1 MMMPMTK
8 IGKKVQSFVAISALA
23 LVTACAPTMPTTTTG
38 PKVDTSKPVPVALL
52 VPQSSDGTARIAADL
67 ENAARLAAAQLDDL
81 KIDFRVYDTAGDATV
96 AASVAQQAVD
106 DGAKIIIGPLYAEAA
121 NAVGT
126 AVADDGINVLSFSNN
141 TTIAGGNV
149 FVLGK
154 TFDNTARRIVSFAA
168 EQGKKRAMV
177 IHSDGIDGQ
186 MGLNAFQGAAADT
199 NLRIVSAQSF
209 ELTQESVVNTVPLIR
224 ASAEI
229 EDVDALF
236 LTSSS
241 AGALPLLAQLLPE
254 AGLDPAN
261 VQYVGLTRWDI
272 PPQTLE
278 LNGLQGG
285 WFAVPDLTRT
295 ENFSTQFQE
304 QFGNRPHQLA
314 SLAFDGIA
322 AIGALAQAGFDDILT
337 REALTQPSGFQGVD
351 GIFRLKDDGTNERGL
366 AIATVQDKQVL
377 IIDPAP
383 RSFAITGF

>member
-8 IGKKVQSFVAISALA
+8 IGKKVQSFVAVSALA
-23 LVTACAPTMPTTTTG
+23 LITACGPNLPTSTTG
-38 PKVDTSKPVPVALL
+38 PKVDKSKPVPVALL
-52 VPQSSDGTARIAADL
+52 VPQSSEGTAQIAADL
-67 ENAARLAAAQLDDL
+67 ENAARLAAAQLDDFE
-81 KIDFRVYDTAGDATV
+81 IDLRVYDTAGDATV
-96 AASVAQQAVD
+96 AASVAQQAID
-106 DGAKIIIGPLYAEAA
+106 EGAKIIIGPLYAEAA
-121 NAVGT
+121 NAAGT
-126 AVADDGINVLSFSNN
+126 AVADEGINVLSFSNN

-168 EQGKKRAMV
+168 EQGKERAMV
-177 IHSDGIDGQ
+177 IHSNRIDGL
-186 MGLNAFQGAAADT
+186 MGLNAFQSAADDKS
-199 NLRIVSAQSF
+199 LRIVSVQSF

-229 EDVDALF
+229 EDVDTLF

-254 AGLDPAN
+254 AGLDPQD

-278 LNGLQGG
+278 LNGLKGG

-295 ENFSTQFQE
+295 ANFSTQFQE

-314 SLAFDGIA
+314 NLAFDGIA

-366 AIATVQDKQVL
+366 AIATVQDKQVV

-383 RSFAITGF
+383 RSFAIPRF

>member
-38 PKVDTSKPVPVALL
+38 PKVDKSKPVPVALL
-52 VPQSSDGTARIAADL
+52 VPQSSDGTAQIAADL

-186 MGLNAFQGAAADT
+186 MGLNAFQGPAADT

-295 ENFSTQFQE
+295 QNFSAQFQE

-383 RSFAITGF
+383 RSFAISGF

>member
-8 IGKKVQSFVAISALA
+8 IGKKVQSFVAIAAFAILA
-23 LVTACAPTMPTTTTG
+23 ACGPSIPTTSTG
-38 PKVDTSKPVPVALL
+38 PNVDTSKPIPVALL
-52 VPQSSDGTARIAADL
+52 VPQSSEGTAQIAADL
-67 ENAARLAAAQLDDL
+67 ENAARLAVAQLDDL
-81 KIDFRVYDTAGDATV
+81 QIDLRVYDTAGDAQV
-96 AASVAQQAVD
+96 AAGVARQAVD

-126 AVADDGINVLSFSNN
+126 AVAEDGINVLSFSNN

-154 TFDNTARRIVSFAA
+154 TFENTANRIVAFAD
-168 EQGKKRAMV
+168 EQGKERAMV
-177 IHSDGIDGQ
+177 IHSDRIDGQ
-186 MGLNAFQGAAADT
+186 MGLNAFQSAAA
-199 NLRIVSAQSF
+199 NSSLRIVSAQSF
-209 ELTQESVVNTVPLIR
+209 ELSQESVVNTVPLIR

-229 EDVDALF
+229 EDVDTLF

-254 AGLDPAN
+254 AGLDPTQI
-261 VQYVGLTRWDI
+261 QYVGLTRWDI
-272 PPQTLE
+272 PTQTLE

-295 ENFSTQFQE
+295 ENFSAQFQE
-304 QFGNRPHQLA
+304 QFDNRPHQLA
-314 SLAFDGIA
+314 SLAFDGVA
-322 AIGALAQAGFDDILT
+322 AIGALAQEGFSDILT

-351 GIFRLKDDGTNERGL
+351 GIFRLKVDGTNERGL

>member
-23 LVTACAPTMPTTTTG
+23 LMTACAPTMPTTTTG
-38 PKVDTSKPVPVALL
+38 PKFDTSKPVPVALL
-52 VPQSSDGTARIAADL
+52 VPQSSDGTAQIAADL
-67 ENAARLAAAQLDDL
+67 ENAARLAAAQLDNLEIDL
-81 KIDFRVYDTAGDATV
+81 RVYDTAGDATV

-121 NAVGT
+121 NAAGT

-154 TFDNTARRIVSFAA
+154 TFDNTAHRIVSFAA
-168 EQGKKRAMV
+168 EQGKERAMV
-177 IHSDGIDGQ
+177 IHSDRIDGQ

-229 EDVDALF
+229 EDVDTLF
-236 LTSSS
+236 MTSSS

-295 ENFSTQFQE
+295 ENFSAQFQE

-322 AIGALAQAGFDDILT
+322 AIGALARAGFDDILT

-351 GIFRLKDDGTNERGL
+351 GIFRLKDDGNNERGL

-383 RSFAITGF
+383 RSFAISGF

>member
-23 LVTACAPTMPTTTTG
+23 LMTACAPTMPTTTTG

-52 VPQSSDGTARIAADL
+52 VPQSSDGTAQIAADL

-81 KIDFRVYDTAGDATV
+81 EIDLRVYDTAGDATV

-121 NAVGT
+121 NAAGT

-154 TFDNTARRIVSFAA
+154 TFDNTAHRIVSFAA
-168 EQGKKRAMV
+168 EQGKERAMV
-177 IHSDGIDGQ
+177 IHSDRIDGQ

-199 NLRIVSAQSF
+199 SLRIVSAQSF

-229 EDVDALF
+229 EDVDTLF

-254 AGLDPAN
+254 AGLDSAN
-261 VQYVGLTRWDI
+261 VQYAGLTRWDI

-278 LNGLQGG
+278 LSGLQGG

>member
-1 MMMPMTK
+1 MMMPMTL
-8 IGKKVQSFVAISALA
+8 IGKKVQSFVAMSALA
-23 LVTACAPTMPTTTTG
+23 LLTGCGANIPTTTG
-38 PKVDTSKPVPVALL
+38 PKVDASKPIPVALL
-52 VPQSSDGTARIAADL
+52 VPQSSEGTAQIASDL

-81 KIDFRVYDTAGDATV
+81 EIDLRVYDTAGDATV

-126 AVADDGINVLSFSNN
+126 AVADEGVNVLSFSNN

-154 TFDNTARRIVSFAA
+154 TFDNTAARIVSFAA
-168 EQGKKRAMV
+168 EQGKERAMV
-177 IHSDGIDGQ
+177 IHSDRIDGQ
-186 MGLNAFQGAAADT
+186 MGLNAFQAAAA
-199 NLRIVSAQSF
+199 NSSLRIVSAQSF

-229 EDVDALF
+229 EDVDTLF

-261 VQYVGLTRWDI
+261 VQYTGLTRWDI

-278 LNGLQGG
+278 LSGLQGG

-295 ENFSTQFQE
+295 ESFSTQFQE

-322 AIGALAQAGFDDILT
+322 AIGALSQAGFNDILT

-383 RSFAITGF
+383 RSFAISGF

>member
-1 MMMPMTK
+1 MMMPMTL
-8 IGKKVQSFVAISALA
+8 IGKKVQSFVTMSALA
-23 LVTACAPTMPTTTTG
+23 LLTACGANIPTTTG
-38 PKVDTSKPVPVALL
+38 PKVDASQPIPVALL
-52 VPQSSDGTARIAADL
+52 VPQSSEGTAQIASDL

-81 KIDFRVYDTAGDATV
+81 EIDLRVYDTAGDATV

-126 AVADDGINVLSFSNN
+126 AVADEGVNVLSFSNN

-154 TFDNTARRIVSFAA
+154 TFDNTAARIVSFAA
-168 EQGKKRAMV
+168 EQGKERAMV
-177 IHSDGIDGQ
+177 IHSDRIDGQ
-186 MGLNAFQGAAADT
+186 MGLNAFQAAAA
-199 NLRIVSAQSF
+199 NSSLRIVSAQSF

-229 EDVDALF
+229 EDVDTLF

-261 VQYVGLTRWDI
+261 VQYTGLTRWDI

-278 LNGLQGG
+278 LSGLQGG

-295 ENFSTQFQE
+295 ESFSTQFQE

-322 AIGALAQAGFDDILT
+322 AIGALSQAGFNDILT

-383 RSFAITGF
+383 RSFAISGF

>member
-295 ENFSTQFQE
+295 QNFSAQFQE

-383 RSFAITGF
+383 RSFAISGF

>member
-8 IGKKVQSFVAISALA
+8 IGKKVQSFVTISALA
-23 LVTACAPTMPTTTTG
+23 LMTACAPTMPTTTTG

-52 VPQSSDGTARIAADL
+52 VPQSSDGTAQIAADL

-81 KIDFRVYDTAGDATV
+81 EIDLRVYDTAGDATV

-121 NAVGT
+121 NAAGT

-154 TFDNTARRIVSFAA
+154 TFDNTAHRIVSFAA
-168 EQGKKRAMV
+168 EQGKERAMV
-177 IHSDGIDGQ
+177 IHSDRIDGQ

-199 NLRIVSAQSF
+199 SLRIVSAQSF

-229 EDVDALF
+229 EDVDTLF

-254 AGLDPAN
+254 AGLDSAN
-261 VQYVGLTRWDI
+261 VQYAGLTRWDI

-278 LNGLQGG
+278 LSGLQGG

-383 RSFAITGF
+383 RSFAISGF

>member
-23 LVTACAPTMPTTTTG
+23 LMTACAPTMPTTTTG

-52 VPQSSDGTARIAADL
+52 VPQSSDGTAQIAADL

-81 KIDFRVYDTAGDATV
+81 EIDLRVYDTAGDATV

-121 NAVGT
+121 NAAGT

-168 EQGKKRAMV
+168 EQGKERAMV
-177 IHSDGIDGQ
+177 IHSDRIDGQ

-199 NLRIVSAQSF
+199 SLRIVSAQSF

-229 EDVDALF
+229 EDVDTLF

-254 AGLDPAN
+254 AGLDSAN
-261 VQYVGLTRWDI
+261 VQYAGLTRWDI

-278 LNGLQGG
+278 LSGLQGG

-383 RSFAITGF
+383 RSFAISGF

>member
-1 MMMPMTK
+1 MMMPMTL
-8 IGKKVQSFVAISALA
+8 IGKKVQSFVAMSALA
-23 LVTACAPTMPTTTTG
+23 LLTACGANIPTTTG
-38 PKVDTSKPVPVALL
+38 PKVDASQPIPVALL
-52 VPQSSDGTARIAADL
+52 VPQSSEGTGQIASDL

-81 KIDFRVYDTAGDATV
+81 EIDLRVYDTAGDATV

-126 AVADDGINVLSFSNN
+126 AVADEGVNVLSFSNN

-154 TFDNTARRIVSFAA
+154 TFDNTAARIVSFAA
-168 EQGKKRAMV
+168 EQGKERAMV
-177 IHSDGIDGQ
+177 IHSDRIDGQ
-186 MGLNAFQGAAADT
+186 MGLNAFQAAAANST
-199 NLRIVSAQSF
+199 LRIVSAQSF

-229 EDVDALF
+229 EDVDTLF

-261 VQYVGLTRWDI
+261 VQYTGLTRWDI

-278 LNGLQGG
+278 LSGLQGG

-295 ENFSTQFQE
+295 ESFSTQFQE

-322 AIGALAQAGFDDILT
+322 AIGALSQAGFNDILT

-383 RSFAITGF
+383 RSFAISGF

>member
-8 IGKKVQSFVAISALA
+8 IGKKVQSIVTISALA
-23 LVTACAPTMPTTTTG
+23 LMTACAPTMPTTTTG

-52 VPQSSDGTARIAADL
+52 VPQSSDGTAQIAADL

-81 KIDFRVYDTAGDATV
+81 EIDLRVYDTAGDATV
-96 AASVAQQAVD
+96 AASVSQQAVD

-121 NAVGT
+121 NAAGT

-154 TFDNTARRIVSFAA
+154 TFDNTAHRIVSFAA
-168 EQGKKRAMV
+168 EQGKERAMV
-177 IHSDGIDGQ
+177 IHSDRIDGQ

-199 NLRIVSAQSF
+199 SLRIVSAQSF

-229 EDVDALF
+229 EDVDTLF

-254 AGLDPAN
+254 AGLDSAN
-261 VQYVGLTRWDI
+261 VQYAGLTRWDI

-278 LNGLQGG
+278 LSGLQGG

-383 RSFAITGF
+383 RSFAISGF

>member
-1 MMMPMTK
+1 MMMPMTL
-8 IGKKVQSFVAISALA
+8 IGKKVQSFVAMSALA
-23 LVTACAPTMPTTTTG
+23 LLTACGANIPTTTG
-38 PKVDTSKPVPVALL
+38 PKVDASQPIPVALL
-52 VPQSSDGTARIAADL
+52 VPQSSEGTAQIASDL

-81 KIDFRVYDTAGDATV
+81 EIDLRVYDTAGDATV

-126 AVADDGINVLSFSNN
+126 AVADEGVNVLSFSNN

-154 TFDNTARRIVSFAA
+154 TFDNTAARIVSFAA
-168 EQGKKRAMV
+168 EQGKERAMV
-177 IHSDGIDGQ
+177 IHSDRIDGQ
-186 MGLNAFQGAAADT
+186 MGLNAFQAAAANST
-199 NLRIVSAQSF
+199 LRIVSAQSF
-209 ELTQESVVNTVPLIR
+209 DLTQESVVNTVPLIR

-229 EDVDALF
+229 EDVDTLF

-261 VQYVGLTRWDI
+261 VQYTGLTRWDI

-278 LNGLQGG
+278 LSGLQGG

-295 ENFSTQFQE
+295 ESFSTQFQE

-322 AIGALAQAGFDDILT
+322 AIGALSQAGFNDILT

-383 RSFAITGF
+383 RSFAISGF

>member
-8 IGKKVQSFVAISALA
+8 IGKKVQSFVTISALA
-23 LVTACAPTMPTTTTG
+23 LMTACAPTMPTTTTG

-52 VPQSSDGTARIAADL
+52 VPQSSDGTAQIAADL

-81 KIDFRVYDTAGDATV
+81 EIDLRVYDTAGDATV

-106 DGAKIIIGPLYAEAA
+106 DGAKIIIGPLYAEAT
-121 NAVGT
+121 NAAGT

-154 TFDNTARRIVSFAA
+154 TFDNTAHRIVSFAA
-168 EQGKKRAMV
+168 EQGKERAMV
-177 IHSDGIDGQ
+177 IHSDRIDGQ

-199 NLRIVSAQSF
+199 SLRIVSAQSF

-229 EDVDALF
+229 EDVDTLF

-254 AGLDPAN
+254 AGLDSAN
-261 VQYVGLTRWDI
+261 VQYAGLTRWDI

-278 LNGLQGG
+278 LSGLQGG

-383 RSFAITGF
+383 RSFAISGF

>member
-1 MMMPMTK
+1 MMMPMTL
-8 IGKKVQSFVAISALA
+8 IGKKVQSFVAMSALA
-23 LVTACAPTMPTTTTG
+23 LLTACGANIPTTTG
-38 PKVDTSKPVPVALL
+38 PKVDASKPIPVALL
-52 VPQSSDGTARIAADL
+52 VPQSSEGTAQIASDL

-81 KIDFRVYDTAGDATV
+81 EIDLRVYDTAGDATV

-126 AVADDGINVLSFSNN
+126 AVADEGVNVLSFSNN

-154 TFDNTARRIVSFAA
+154 TFDNTAARIVSFAA
-168 EQGKKRAMV
+168 EQGKERAMV
-177 IHSDGIDGQ
+177 IHSDRIDGQ
-186 MGLNAFQGAAADT
+186 MGLNAFQAAAA
-199 NLRIVSAQSF
+199 NSSLRIVSVQSF

-229 EDVDALF
+229 EDVDTLF

-261 VQYVGLTRWDI
+261 VQYTGLTRWDI

-278 LNGLQGG
+278 LSGLQGG

-295 ENFSTQFQE
+295 ESFSTQFQE

-322 AIGALAQAGFDDILT
+322 AIGALSQAGFNDILT

-383 RSFAITGF
+383 RSFAISGF

>member
-1 MMMPMTK
+1 MMMPMTL
-8 IGKKVQSFVAISALA
+8 IGKKVQSFVAMSALA
-23 LVTACAPTMPTTTTG
+23 LLTACGANIPTTTG
-38 PKVDTSKPVPVALL
+38 PKVDASQPIPVALL
-52 VPQSSDGTARIAADL
+52 VPQSSEGTAQIASDL

-81 KIDFRVYDTAGDATV
+81 EIDLRVYDTAGDATV

-126 AVADDGINVLSFSNN
+126 AVADEGVNVLSFSNN

-154 TFDNTARRIVSFAA
+154 TFDNTAARIVSFAA
-168 EQGKKRAMV
+168 EQGKERAMV
-177 IHSDGIDGQ
+177 IHSDRIDGQ
-186 MGLNAFQGAAADT
+186 MGLNAFQAAAANST
-199 NLRIVSAQSF
+199 LRIVSAQSF
-209 ELTQESVVNTVPLIR
+209 DLTQESVVNTVPLIR

-229 EDVDALF
+229 EDVDTLF

-254 AGLDPAN
+254 TGLAPAN
-261 VQYVGLTRWDI
+261 VQYTGLTRWDI

-278 LNGLQGG
+278 LSGLQGG

-295 ENFSTQFQE
+295 ESFSTQFQE

-322 AIGALAQAGFDDILT
+322 AIGALSQAGFNDILT

-383 RSFAITGF
+383 RSFAISGF

>member
-8 IGKKVQSFVAISALA
+8 IGKKVQSFVAVSALA
-23 LVTACAPTMPTTTTG
+23 LITACGPNLPTSTTG

-52 VPQSSDGTARIAADL
+52 VPQSSEGTAQIAADL

-81 KIDFRVYDTAGDATV
+81 EIDLRVYDTAGDATV
-96 AASVAQQAVD
+96 AASVAQQAID
-106 DGAKIIIGPLYAEAA
+106 EGAKIIIGPLYAEAA
-121 NAVGT
+121 NAAGT
-126 AVADDGINVLSFSNN
+126 AVADEGINVLSFSNN

-168 EQGKKRAMV
+168 EQGKERAMV
-177 IHSDGIDGQ
+177 IHSNRIDGL
-186 MGLNAFQGAAADT
+186 MGLNAFQSAADDKS
-199 NLRIVSAQSF
+199 LQIVSVQSF

-229 EDVDALF
+229 EDVDTLF

-254 AGLDPAN
+254 AGLDPQD

-278 LNGLQGG
+278 LNGLKGG

-314 SLAFDGIA
+314 NLAFDGIA

-366 AIATVQDKQVL
+366 AIATVQDKQVV

-383 RSFAITGF
+383 RSFAIPRF

>member
-1 MMMPMTK
+1 MMMPMTL
-8 IGKKVQSFVAISALA
+8 IGKKVQSFVAMSALA
-23 LVTACAPTMPTTTTG
+23 LLTACGANMPATTG
-38 PKVDTSKPVPVALL
+38 PKVDASQPIPVALL
-52 VPQSSDGTARIAADL
+52 VPQSSEGTAQIASDL

-81 KIDFRVYDTAGDATV
+81 EIDLRVYDTAGDATV
-96 AASVAQQAVD
+96 AVSVAQQAVD

-126 AVADDGINVLSFSNN
+126 AVADEGVNVLSFSNN

-154 TFDNTARRIVSFAA
+154 TFDNTAARIVSFAA
-168 EQGKKRAMV
+168 EQGQERAMV
-177 IHSDGIDGQ
+177 IHSDRIDGQ
-186 MGLNAFQGAAADT
+186 MGLNAFQAAAANST
-199 NLRIVSAQSF
+199 LRIVSAQSF

-229 EDVDALF
+229 EDVDTLF

-261 VQYVGLTRWDI
+261 VQYTGLTRWDI

-278 LNGLQGG
+278 LSGLQGG

-295 ENFSTQFQE
+295 ESFSTQFQE

-322 AIGALAQAGFDDILT
+322 AIGALSQAGFNDILT

-383 RSFAITGF
+383 RSFAISGF

>member
-1 MMMPMTK
+1 MMMPMTL
-8 IGKKVQSFVAISALA
+8 IGKKVQSFVAMSALA
-23 LVTACAPTMPTTTTG
+23 LLTACGANIPTTTG
-38 PKVDTSKPVPVALL
+38 PKVDASKPIPVALL
-52 VPQSSDGTARIAADL
+52 VPQSSEGTAQIASDL

-81 KIDFRVYDTAGDATV
+81 EIDLRVYDTAGDATV

-126 AVADDGINVLSFSNN
+126 AVADEGVNVLSFSNN

-154 TFDNTARRIVSFAA
+154 TFDNTAARIVSFAA
-168 EQGKKRAMV
+168 EQGKERAMV
-177 IHSDGIDGQ
+177 IHLDRIDGQ
-186 MGLNAFQGAAADT
+186 MGLNAFQAAAA
-199 NLRIVSAQSF
+199 NSSLRIVSAQSF

-229 EDVDALF
+229 EDVDTLF

-261 VQYVGLTRWDI
+261 VQYTGLTRWDI

-278 LNGLQGG
+278 LSGLQGG

-295 ENFSTQFQE
+295 ESFSTQFQE

-322 AIGALAQAGFDDILT
+322 AIGALSQAGFNDILT

-383 RSFAITGF
+383 RSFAISGF

>member
-8 IGKKVQSFVAISALA
+8 IGKKVQSFVTISALA
-23 LVTACAPTMPTTTTG
+23 LMTACAPTMPTTTTG

-52 VPQSSDGTARIAADL
+52 VPQSSDGTAQIAADL

-81 KIDFRVYDTAGDATV
+81 EIDLRVYDTAGDATV

-121 NAVGT
+121 NAAGT
-126 AVADDGINVLSFSNN
+126 AVADDGVNVLSFSNN

-154 TFDNTARRIVSFAA
+154 TFDNTAHRIVSFAA
-168 EQGKKRAMV
+168 EQGKERAMV
-177 IHSDGIDGQ
+177 IHSDRIDGQ

-199 NLRIVSAQSF
+199 SLRIVSAQSF

-229 EDVDALF
+229 EDVDTLF

-254 AGLDPAN
+254 AGLDSAN
-261 VQYVGLTRWDI
+261 VQYAGLTRWDI

-278 LNGLQGG
+278 LSGLQGG

-383 RSFAITGF
+383 RSFAISGF

>member
-121 NAVGT
+121 NAAGT

-154 TFDNTARRIVSFAA
+154 TFDNTAHRIVSFAA
-168 EQGKKRAMV
+168 EQGKERAMV
-177 IHSDGIDGQ
+177 IHSDRIDGQ

-199 NLRIVSAQSF
+199 SLRIVSAQSF

-229 EDVDALF
+229 EDVDTLF

-254 AGLDPAN
+254 AGLDSAN
-261 VQYVGLTRWDI
+261 VQYAGLTRWDI

-278 LNGLQGG
+278 LSGLQGG

-383 RSFAITGF
+383 RSFAISGF

>member
-1 MMMPMTK
+1 MMTPMTK

-23 LVTACAPTMPTTTTG
+23 LMTACAPTMPTTTTG
-38 PKVDTSKPVPVALL
+38 PKFDTSKPVPVALL
-52 VPQSSDGTARIAADL
+52 VPQSSDGMAQIAADL
-67 ENAARLAAAQLDDL
+67 ENAALLAAAQLDDL
-81 KIDFRVYDTAGDATV
+81 EIDLRVYDTAGDATV

-106 DGAKIIIGPLYAEAA
+106 DGAKIILGPLYAEAA
-121 NAVGT
+121 NAAGT

-168 EQGKKRAMV
+168 EQGKERAMV
-177 IHSDGIDGQ
+177 IHSDRIDGQ
-186 MGLNAFQGAAADT
+186 MGLNAFQGASAGS
-199 NLRIVSAQSF
+199 NLRIISAQSF
-209 ELTQESVVNTVPLIR
+209 ELTQESAVNTVPLIR

-229 EDVDALF
+229 EDVDTLF

-337 REALTQPSGFQGVD
+337 RETLTQPSGFQGVD

-383 RSFAITGF
+383 RSFAISGF

>member
-1 MMMPMTK
+1 MMMPMTL
-8 IGKKVQSFVAISALA
+8 IGKKVQSFVAMSALV
-23 LVTACAPTMPTTTTG
+23 LLTACGANIPTTTG
-38 PKVDTSKPVPVALL
+38 PKVDASKPIPVALL
-52 VPQSSDGTARIAADL
+52 VPQSSEGTAQIASDL

-81 KIDFRVYDTAGDATV
+81 EIDLRVYDTAGDATV

-126 AVADDGINVLSFSNN
+126 AVADEGVNVLSFSNN

-154 TFDNTARRIVSFAA
+154 TFDNTAARIVSFAA
-168 EQGKKRAMV
+168 EQGKERAMV
-177 IHSDGIDGQ
+177 IHSDRIDGQ
-186 MGLNAFQGAAADT
+186 MGLNAFQAAAA
-199 NLRIVSAQSF
+199 NSSLRIVSAQSF

-229 EDVDALF
+229 EDVDTLF

-261 VQYVGLTRWDI
+261 VQYTGLTRWDI

-278 LNGLQGG
+278 LSGLQGG

-295 ENFSTQFQE
+295 ESFSTQFQE

-322 AIGALAQAGFDDILT
+322 AIGALSQAGFNDILT

-351 GIFRLKDDGTNERGL
+351 GIFRLKDDGPNERGL

-383 RSFAITGF
+383 RSFAISGF

>member
-23 LVTACAPTMPTTTTG
+23 LMTACAPTMPTTTTG

-177 IHSDGIDGQ
+177 IHSNGIDGQ
-186 MGLNAFQGAAADT
+186 MGLNAFQGAAPDT

-229 EDVDALF
+229 EDVDTLF

-295 ENFSTQFQE
+295 QNFSAQFQE

-322 AIGALAQAGFDDILT
+322 AIGALAQAGFDDIMT

-383 RSFAITGF
+383 RSFAISGF

>member
-8 IGKKVQSFVAISALA
+8 IGKKVQSFVAVSALA
-23 LVTACAPTMPTTTTG
+23 LITACGPNLPTSTTG

-52 VPQSSDGTARIAADL
+52 VPQSSEGTAQIAADL
-67 ENAARLAAAQLDDL
+67 ENAARLAAAQLDDFE
-81 KIDFRVYDTAGDATV
+81 IDLRVYDTAGDATV
-96 AASVAQQAVD
+96 AASVAQQAID
-106 DGAKIIIGPLYAEAA
+106 EGAKIIIGPLYAEAA
-121 NAVGT
+121 NAAGT
-126 AVADDGINVLSFSNN
+126 AVADEGINVLSFSNN

-168 EQGKKRAMV
+168 EQGKERAMV
-177 IHSDGIDGQ
+177 IHSNRIDGL
-186 MGLNAFQGAAADT
+186 MGLNAFQSAADDKS
-199 NLRIVSAQSF
+199 LRIVSVQSF

-229 EDVDALF
+229 EDVDTLF

-254 AGLDPAN
+254 AGLDPQD

-278 LNGLQGG
+278 LNGLKGG

-314 SLAFDGIA
+314 NLAFDGIA

-366 AIATVQDKQVL
+366 AIATVQDKQVV

-383 RSFAITGF
+383 RSFAIPRF

>member
-1 MMMPMTK
+1 MPMTK
-8 IGKKVQSFVAISALA
+8 IGKKVQSFVTISALA
-23 LVTACAPTMPTTTTG
+23 LMTACAPTMPTTTTG

-52 VPQSSDGTARIAADL
+52 VPQSSDGTAQIAADL

-81 KIDFRVYDTAGDATV
+81 EIDLRVYDTAGDATV

-121 NAVGT
+121 NAAGT

-154 TFDNTARRIVSFAA
+154 TFDNTAHRIVSFAA
-168 EQGKKRAMV
+168 EQGKERAMV
-177 IHSDGIDGQ
+177 IHSDRIDGQ

-199 NLRIVSAQSF
+199 SLRIVSAQSF

-229 EDVDALF
+229 EDVDTLF

-254 AGLDPAN
+254 AGLDSAN
-261 VQYVGLTRWDI
+261 VQYAGLTRWDI

-278 LNGLQGG
+278 LSGLQGG

-383 RSFAITGF
+383 RSFAISGF

>member
-1 MMMPMTK
+1 MMMPMTL
-8 IGKKVQSFVAISALA
+8 IGKKVQSFVAMSALA
-23 LVTACAPTMPTTTTG
+23 LLTACGANIPTTTG
-38 PKVDTSKPVPVALL
+38 PKVDASKPIPVALL
-52 VPQSSDGTARIAADL
+52 VPQSSEGTAQIASDL

-81 KIDFRVYDTAGDATV
+81 EIDLRVYDTAGDATV

-126 AVADDGINVLSFSNN
+126 AVADEGVNVLSFSNN

-154 TFDNTARRIVSFAA
+154 TFDNTAARIASFAA
-168 EQGKKRAMV
+168 EQGKERAMV
-177 IHSDGIDGQ
+177 IHLDRIDGQ
-186 MGLNAFQGAAADT
+186 MGLNAFQAAAA
-199 NLRIVSAQSF
+199 NSSLRIVSAQSF

-229 EDVDALF
+229 EDVDTLF

-261 VQYVGLTRWDI
+261 VQYTGLTRWDI

-278 LNGLQGG
+278 LSGLQGG

-295 ENFSTQFQE
+295 ESFSTQFQE

-322 AIGALAQAGFDDILT
+322 AIGALSQAGFNDILT

-383 RSFAITGF
+383 RSFAISGF

>member
-23 LVTACAPTMPTTTTG
+23 LMTACAPTVPTTG

-52 VPQSSDGTARIAADL
+52 VPQSSDGTAQIAADL

-81 KIDFRVYDTAGDATV
+81 EIDLRVYDTAGDATV
-96 AASVAQQAVD
+96 AASVAQQAVA

-121 NAVGT
+121 NAAGT
-126 AVADDGINVLSFSNN
+126 AVADDGVNVLSFSNN

-168 EQGKKRAMV
+168 EQGKERAMV
-177 IHSDGIDGQ
+177 IHSDRIDGQ
-186 MGLNAFQGAAADT
+186 MGLNAFQGAAADI

-229 EDVDALF
+229 EDVDTLF

-261 VQYVGLTRWDI
+261 VHYVGLTRWDI

-383 RSFAITGF
+383 RSFAISGF

>member
-1 MMMPMTK
+1 MMMPMTL
-8 IGKKVQSFVAISALA
+8 IGKKVQSFVAMSALA
-23 LVTACAPTMPTTTTG
+23 LLTACGANIPTTTG
-38 PKVDTSKPVPVALL
+38 PKVDASKPIPVALL
-52 VPQSSDGTARIAADL
+52 VPQSSEGTAQIASDL

-81 KIDFRVYDTAGDATV
+81 EIDLRVYDTAGDATV

-126 AVADDGINVLSFSNN
+126 AVADEGVNVLSFSNN

-154 TFDNTARRIVSFAA
+154 TFDNTAARIVSFAA
-168 EQGKKRAMV
+168 EQGKERAMV
-177 IHSDGIDGQ
+177 IHSDRIDGQ
-186 MGLNAFQGAAADT
+186 MGLNAFQAAAANST
-199 NLRIVSAQSF
+199 LRIVSAQSF

-229 EDVDALF
+229 EDVDTLF

-261 VQYVGLTRWDI
+261 VQYTGLTRWDI

-278 LNGLQGG
+278 LSGLQGG

-295 ENFSTQFQE
+295 ESFSTQFQE

-322 AIGALAQAGFDDILT
+322 AIGALSQAGFNDILT

-383 RSFAITGF
+383 RSFAISGF

>member
-1 MMMPMTK
+1 MMMPMTL
-8 IGKKVQSFVAISALA
+8 IGKKVQSFVTMSALA
-23 LVTACAPTMPTTTTG
+23 LLTACGANIPTTTG
-38 PKVDTSKPVPVALL
+38 PKVDASQPIPVALL
-52 VPQSSDGTARIAADL
+52 VPQSSEGTAQIASDL

-81 KIDFRVYDTAGDATV
+81 EIDLRVYDTAGDATV

-126 AVADDGINVLSFSNN
+126 AVADEGVNVLSFSNN

-154 TFDNTARRIVSFAA
+154 TFDNTAARIVSFAA
-168 EQGKKRAMV
+168 EQGKERAMV
-177 IHSDGIDGQ
+177 IHSDRIDGQ
-186 MGLNAFQGAAADT
+186 MGLNAFQAAAA
-199 NLRIVSAQSF
+199 NSSLRIVSVQSF

-229 EDVDALF
+229 EDVDTLF

-261 VQYVGLTRWDI
+261 VQYTGLTRWDI

-278 LNGLQGG
+278 LSGLQGG

-295 ENFSTQFQE
+295 ESFSTQFQE

-322 AIGALAQAGFDDILT
+322 AIGALSQAGFNDILT

-383 RSFAITGF
+383 RSFAISGF

>member
-1 MMMPMTK
+1 MMMPMTL
-8 IGKKVQSFVAISALA
+8 IGKKVQSFVAMSALA
-23 LVTACAPTMPTTTTG
+23 LLTACGANIPTTTG
-38 PKVDTSKPVPVALL
+38 PKVDASKPIPVALL
-52 VPQSSDGTARIAADL
+52 VPQSSEGTAQIASDL

-81 KIDFRVYDTAGDATV
+81 EIDLRVYDTAGDATV

-126 AVADDGINVLSFSNN
+126 AVADEGVNVLSFSNN

-154 TFDNTARRIVSFAA
+154 TFDNTAARIVSFAA
-168 EQGKKRAMV
+168 EQGKERAMV
-177 IHSDGIDGQ
+177 IHSDRIDGQ
-186 MGLNAFQGAAADT
+186 MGLNAFQAAAA
-199 NLRIVSAQSF
+199 NSSLRIVSAQSF
-209 ELTQESVVNTVPLIR
+209 ELTQESVLNTVPLIR

-229 EDVDALF
+229 EDVDTLF

-261 VQYVGLTRWDI
+261 VQYTGLTRWDI

-278 LNGLQGG
+278 LSGLQGG

-295 ENFSTQFQE
+295 ESFATQFQE

-322 AIGALAQAGFDDILT
+322 AIGALSQAGFNDILT

-383 RSFAITGF
+383 RSFAISGF

>member
-8 IGKKVQSFVAISALA
+8 IGKKVQSFVTISALA
-23 LVTACAPTMPTTTTG
+23 LMTACAPTMPTTSTG

-52 VPQSSDGTARIAADL
+52 VPQSSDGTAQIAADL

-81 KIDFRVYDTAGDATV
+81 EIDLRVYDTAGDATV

-121 NAVGT
+121 NAAGT

-154 TFDNTARRIVSFAA
+154 TFDNTAHRIVSFAA
-168 EQGKKRAMV
+168 EQGKERAMV
-177 IHSDGIDGQ
+177 IHSDRIDGQ

-199 NLRIVSAQSF
+199 SLRIVSAQSF

-229 EDVDALF
+229 EDVDTLF

-254 AGLDPAN
+254 AGLDSAN
-261 VQYVGLTRWDI
+261 VQYAGLTRWDI

-278 LNGLQGG
+278 LSGLQGG

-383 RSFAITGF
+383 RSFAISGF

>member
-23 LVTACAPTMPTTTTG
+23 LMTACAPTMPTTATG
-38 PKVDTSKPVPVALL
+38 PKFDTSKPVPVALL
-52 VPQSSDGTARIAADL
+52 VPQSSDGTAQIAADL

-81 KIDFRVYDTAGDATV
+81 EIDLRVYDTAGDATV

-106 DGAKIIIGPLYAEAA
+106 DGAKIILGPLYAEAA
-121 NAVGT
+121 NAAGT

-168 EQGKKRAMV
+168 EQGKERAMV
-177 IHSDGIDGQ
+177 IHSDRIDGQ
-186 MGLNAFQGAAADT
+186 MGLNAFQSASADS

-229 EDVDALF
+229 EDVDTLF

-278 LNGLQGG
+278 LNGLLGG

-383 RSFAITGF
+383 RSFAISGF

>member
-1 MMMPMTK
+1 MMMSMTK

-23 LVTACAPTMPTTTTG
+23 LMTACAPTMPTPTTG

-52 VPQSSDGTARIAADL
+52 VPQSSDGTAQIAADL
-67 ENAARLAAAQLDDL
+67 ENAARLAAAQLEDL
-81 KIDFRVYDTAGDATV
+81 EIDLRVYDTAGDATV

-121 NAVGT
+121 NAAGT

-168 EQGKKRAMV
+168 EQGKERAMV
-177 IHSDGIDGQ
+177 IHSDRIDGQ
-186 MGLNAFQGAAADT
+186 MGLNAFQDAAADT

-229 EDVDALF
+229 EDVDTLF

-285 WFAVPDLTRT
+285 WFVVPDLTRT
-295 ENFSTQFQE
+295 ENFSAQFQE

-383 RSFAITGF
+383 RSFAISGF

>member
-23 LVTACAPTMPTTTTG
+23 LMTACAPTMPTTTTG
-38 PKVDTSKPVPVALL
+38 PTIDTSKPVPVALL
-52 VPQSSDGTARIAADL
+52 VPQSSDGAAQIAADL

-81 KIDFRVYDTAGDATV
+81 EIDLRVYDTAGDATV

-121 NAVGT
+121 NAAGT

-154 TFDNTARRIVSFAA
+154 TFDNTASRIVSFAA
-168 EQGKKRAMV
+168 EQGKERAMV
-177 IHSDGIDGQ
+177 IHSDRIDGQ

-199 NLRIVSAQSF
+199 NLRIVSVQSY
-209 ELTQESVVNTVPLIR
+209 ELTQENVVNTVPLIR

-229 EDVDALF
+229 EDVDTLF

-272 PPQTLE
+272 PSQTLE

-285 WFAVPDLTRT
+285 WFAVPDPTRT
-295 ENFSTQFQE
+295 ENFSAQFQE

-383 RSFAITGF
+383 RSFAISGF

>member
-1 MMMPMTK
+1 MMMPMTL
-8 IGKKVQSFVAISALA
+8 IGKKVQSFVAMSALA
-23 LVTACAPTMPTTTTG
+23 LLTACGANIPTTTG
-38 PKVDTSKPVPVALL
+38 PKVDASKPIPVALL
-52 VPQSSDGTARIAADL
+52 VPQSSEGTGQIASDL

-81 KIDFRVYDTAGDATV
+81 EIDLRVYDTAGDATV

-126 AVADDGINVLSFSNN
+126 AVADEGVNVLSFSNN

-154 TFDNTARRIVSFAA
+154 TFDNTAARIVSFAA
-168 EQGKKRAMV
+168 EQGKERAMV
-177 IHSDGIDGQ
+177 IHSDRIDGQ
-186 MGLNAFQGAAADT
+186 MGLNAFQAAAANST
-199 NLRIVSAQSF
+199 LRIVSAQSF

-229 EDVDALF
+229 EDVDTLF

-261 VQYVGLTRWDI
+261 FQYTGLTRWDI

-278 LNGLQGG
+278 LSGLQGG

-295 ENFSTQFQE
+295 ESFSTQFQE

-322 AIGALAQAGFDDILT
+322 AIGALSQAGFNDILT

-383 RSFAITGF
+383 RSFAISGF

>member
-1 MMMPMTK
+1 
-8 IGKKVQSFVAISALA
+8 
-23 LVTACAPTMPTTTTG
+23 
-38 PKVDTSKPVPVALL
+38 
-52 VPQSSDGTARIAADL
+52 
-67 ENAARLAAAQLDDL
+67 LDDL
-81 KIDFRVYDTAGDATV
+81 KIDLRVYDTAGDATV

-121 NAVGT
+121 NAAGT

-295 ENFSTQFQE
+295 QNFSAQFQE

-383 RSFAITGF
+383 RSFAISGF

>member
-8 IGKKVQSFVAISALA
+8 IGKKVQSFVTISALA
-23 LVTACAPTMPTTTTG
+23 LMTACAPTMPTTTTG

-52 VPQSSDGTARIAADL
+52 VPQSSDGTAQIAADL

-81 KIDFRVYDTAGDATV
+81 EIDLRVYDTAGDATV

-106 DGAKIIIGPLYAEAA
+106 DGAKIIIGPLYAEAT
-121 NAVGT
+121 NAAGT
-126 AVADDGINVLSFSNN
+126 AVADDSINVLSFSNN

-154 TFDNTARRIVSFAA
+154 TFDNTAHRIVSFAA
-168 EQGKKRAMV
+168 EQGKERAMV
-177 IHSDGIDGQ
+177 IHSDRIDGQ

-199 NLRIVSAQSF
+199 SLRIVSAQSF

-229 EDVDALF
+229 EDVDTLF

-254 AGLDPAN
+254 AGLDSAN
-261 VQYVGLTRWDI
+261 VQYAGLTRWDI

-278 LNGLQGG
+278 LSGLQGG

-383 RSFAITGF
+383 RSFAISGF